1 MDINNV
7 NVDFLKKKKKH
18 SQSFDNYYEYEMMKN
33 PNFPSRKRRDT
44 IERSFN
50 VILED
55 TIDLCI
61 KNDLGKV
68 FQQPVKKKEY
78 QDYYA
83 IIKNPIDLG
92 TMKNKTKRNEYLTVQ
107 DFNEDME
114 LLVKNSVMY
123 NGEGHQVTAKA
134 MELKSIADKKI
145 EE

>member
-1 MDINNV
+1 
-7 NVDFLKKKKKH
+7 
-18 SQSFDNYYEYEMMKN
+18 MMKN

-44 IERSFN
+44 IERSLN

-55 TIDLCI
+55 IIDLCI

-92 TMKNKTKRNEYLTVQ
+92 TMKNKSKRYEYLTIQ
-107 DFNEDME
+107 AFEEDFE
-114 LLVKNSVMY
+114 LLVNNSKVY
-123 NGEGHQVTAKA
+123 NGEHHIVTQKA
-134 MELKSIADKKI
+134 VELKEISDKKI